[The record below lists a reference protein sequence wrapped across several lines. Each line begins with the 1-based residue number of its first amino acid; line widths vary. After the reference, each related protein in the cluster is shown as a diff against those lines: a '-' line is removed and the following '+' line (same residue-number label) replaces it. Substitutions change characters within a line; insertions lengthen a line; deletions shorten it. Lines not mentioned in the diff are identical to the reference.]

1 MNIMFLMGGRNTG
14 ESAASY
20 PVYLSEVH
28 NHLILESQIYYVQKI
43 SPDRIIFCFKK
54 EDIENYHVDFIAQE
68 LAGNAQIVPV
78 YGQTKG
84 AICTALLA
92 SKYIDNDE
100 ELFLF
105 SIDDCVDEALP
116 VILDHFRNEQ
126 SDAGVVSFR
135 SVHPRYS
142 FVKVDDENAV
152 CEFSEKRPISRQA
165 LASIYYFRRGSE
177 FVRCAKEVIRKDNPL
192 NGNFYLSQTMNE
204 MILSQ
209 KKITV
214 HHIASNTFHPMK
226 TELQQARYIRE
237 LEAMDKV

>member
-1 MNIMFLMGGRNTG
+1 MNVIFLIGGRNTE
-14 ESAASY
+14 ESIASY

-68 LAGNAQIVPV
+68 LVDNAQIVPV

-84 AICTALLA
+84 SICTALLA

-105 SIDDCVDEALP
+105 SIDDCVDEELSD
-116 VILDHFRNEQ
+116 ILKHFRNKE

-142 FVKVDDENAV
+142 FVKVDDEGSV
-152 CEFSEKRPISRQA
+152 CEFSEKRPISQQA
-165 LASIYYFRRGSE
+165 LASIYYFRQGSE
-177 FVRCAKEVIRKDNPL
+177 FVRCAKEVIRKDSPL

-204 MILSQ
+204 MVLSQ

-214 HHIASNTFHPMK
+214 HYIDSNAFHPMK
-226 TELQQARYIRE
+226 TELQLARYIRE
-237 LEAMDKV
+237 LETMDKV